1 MCPHSSELAKATAN
15 PLETSDIII
24 VDIKECRR
32 DNQKRTSQRNYRVHK
47 RKKNKTKTQHNMCW
61 IPLFVFFLLT
71 CMSFFNKYGGF

>member
-32 DNQKRTSQRNYRVHK
+32 DNQKRTSQRNY
-47 RKKNKTKTQHNMCW
+47 
-61 IPLFVFFLLT
+61 II
-71 CMSFFNKYGGF
+71 